1 MIKVA
6 MVKENGEIQTITCP
20 SDDSLYTDG
29 ESYGEVTARIIP
41 FDTDTHQALELWYW
55 HNGSWATRAQRP
67 NHLSVWR
74 GHDEGWLTDT
84 QELTDAMR
92 EKRGVLLINSDWT
105 QLVDNQLTDTQK
117 VEWATYRQALRDVPA
132 NNSDVTDLSD
142 IIWPTKPE

>member
-1 MIKVA
+1 

-55 HNGSWATRAQRP
+55 HNGSWATRVQRP

-105 QLVDNQLTDTQK
+105 QLVDNQLTDAQK
-117 VEWATYRQALRDVPA
+117 LEWATYRQALRDVPA